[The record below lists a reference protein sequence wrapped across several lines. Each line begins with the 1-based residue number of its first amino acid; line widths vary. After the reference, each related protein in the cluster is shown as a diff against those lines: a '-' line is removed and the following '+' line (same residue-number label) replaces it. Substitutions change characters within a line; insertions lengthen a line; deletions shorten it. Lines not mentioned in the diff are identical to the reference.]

1 MSEAEG
7 IVTRDIIAT
16 PAAPAAIG
24 PYSQAV
30 RAGNVV
36 YTSGQIPL
44 DPATGELVAGD
55 IVRQTEQVLNNIKA
69 VLAASGS
76 SFERTIK
83 LTCYLTDLS
92 CFAQVNEVFNGML
105 REPFP
110 ARSCVEVSALPRG
123 ALVEIEAIALTG

>member
-1 MSEAEG
+1 MNETTG
-7 IVTRDIIAT
+7 NVTRDIIDT
-16 PAAPAAIG
+16 RSAPAAIG

-44 DPATGELVAGD
+44 DPQTGELIAGD
-55 IVRQTEQVLNNIKA
+55 IVQQTEQVLNNIKA

-92 CFAQVNEVFNGML
+92 TFPQVNEVFSRML
-105 REPFP
+105 REPYP
-110 ARSCVEVSALPRG
+110 ARSCVEVSALPKG
-123 ALVEIEAIALTG
+123 ASVEIEAVALTG